1 MTYAYVEQ
9 RNGVWVVI
17 AKDNYHEG
25 GMAIIG
31 RHTAKYKATEQA
43 DRYNDNVADDK

>member
-9 RNGVWVVI
+9 RGGYWVVI
-17 AKDNYHEG
+17 AKDAAHRTG
-25 GMAIIG
+25 AIIG
-31 RHTAKYKATEQA
+31 KHAAKYKATEQA